1 MKSARFLAV
10 TTAFGLVLAG
20 GQAALAFTAT
30 SSAHLN
36 LRSGPGPQ
44 YPVVATIG
52 HDDKIDVH
60 GCLKEVTWCDVN
72 WGDQRG
78 WASADYI
85 AYDTDNGPKV
95 LPLAGDAID
104 IPLVTYDAVAVVTP
118 EFVGEVKAVNG
129 FVEAITPPK
138 MVSAYVSEQAVDPV
152 FVSGEVVVG
161 SVLPETVPLYAV
173 PESPYHFT
181 VVNGQNVL
189 VEKDTHK
196 VVYIY
201 R

>member
-1 MKSARFLAV
+1 MKSTRLLAAA
-10 TTAFGLVLAG
+10 TAFGFVLAG
-20 GQAALAFTAT
+20 SQAAFAFTAV

-60 GCLKEVTWCDVN
+60 GCLKEVTWCDVS

-85 AYDTDNGPKV
+85 AYDTDKGPKV

-104 IPLVTYDAVAVVTP
+104 IPLVTYEAVDEVVP
-118 EFVGEVKAVNG
+118 EFVGEVRAVNG

-138 MVSAYVSEQAVDPV
+138 MVSAYVSEQTVDPV
-152 FVSGEVVVG
+152 LVSGEVVVG
-161 SVLPETVPLYAV
+161 AVLPETVPLYAV
-173 PESPYHFT
+173 PESPYHFAM
-181 VVNGQNVL
+181 VNGQNLL

>member
-1 MKSARFLAV
+1 MKCEHLLAV
-10 TTAFGLVLAG
+10 ATAVGFVLVG
-20 GQAALAFTAT
+20 GQAAFAFTAV

-36 LRSGPGPQ
+36 LRTGPGPQ

-52 HDDKIDVH
+52 RDDKIDVH

-85 AYDTDNGPKV
+85 AYDTEDGPKV

-104 IPLVTYDAVAVVTP
+104 IPLVTYEEVEQVAP
-118 EFVGEVKAVNG
+118 EFVGTVTPVDG

-138 MVSAYVSEQAVDPV
+138 MISAYVSEQTVEPV

-161 SVLPETVPLYAV
+161 AVLPETVPLYAV
-173 PESPYHFT
+173 PESPYHFAM
-181 VVNGQNVL
+181 VNGQNVL
-189 VEKDTHK
+189 VEKDTRK
-196 VVYIY
+196 IVYIY